1 MIIDMTNHKTRLNSR
16 ISGDSI
22 LLQSGKKK
30 FFFFKSLHSC
40 INLYLFNIYA
50 KLLWTKG
57 RHQNFISNQLQNV
70 VSVQSQNM
78 SLLWTIGKHQNFTS
92 YPISVHSQNLLNVGE
107 VNFVKRSSF

>member
-1 MIIDMTNHKTRLNSR
+1 MLAFRIIN
-16 ISGDSI
+16 I
-22 LLQSGKKK
+22 LS
-30 FFFFKSLHSC
+30 
-40 INLYLFNIYA
+40 
-50 KLLWTKG
+50 LLWTKG